1 MRSTFIFA
9 LALALAAPAAADWIW
24 TPESGWVN
32 TKYAGRETAG
42 PVFREAKD
50 LYDSK
55 RYAEAAERFD
65 RLLETGV
72 PGRIRED
79 ALYYA
84 AESHFDAGNYYKAHV
99 DYDLLLEEFPG
110 TDRIRQVAE
119 REYRIGQALVQGE
132 KKEFLILFEVSDPE
146 TGVEILRQVLDR
158 YPTGDFAD
166 DARFT
171 IANFYFQE
179 ARYTEAL
186 EEYKVLRESE
196 DFKTS
201 EWRHVALYQIAKC
214 QEAGYQGPPYDTSSI
229 QESRESYAEY
239 ENEDPSGSRIAD
251 SRARRAE
258 IDLDLA
264 TSDLRKAKW
273 YLQWGRPQ
281 AAAVF
286 LRDIVDLYP
295 GTEPAREARE
305 LLDDLGP

>member
-1 MRSTFIFA
+1 MRSIH
-9 LALALAAPAAADWIW
+9 LAVFLLAASTAWADWIW

-32 TKYAGRETAG
+32 TKYAGRGTAG
-42 PVFREAKD
+42 PIFRQAKD
-50 LYDSK
+50 QFDAG
-55 RYAEAAERFD
+55 RHAEAAVGFE

-72 PGRIRED
+72 SGRIRED

-84 AESHFDAGNYYKAHV
+84 AESHFEAGNYYKAHV
-99 DYDLLLEEFPG
+99 HYELLLEDYPG
-110 TDRIRQVAE
+110 TERIRQVAE

-146 TGVEILRQVLDR
+146 TGVEILRNVLDR
-158 YPTGDFAD
+158 YPTGEYAD

-171 IANFYFQE
+171 IANFYFQDG
-179 ARYTEAL
+179 RFDEAL
-186 EEYKVLRESE
+186 EEYKVLRESDE
-196 DFKTS
+196 FKNS

-214 QEAGYQGPPYDTSSI
+214 QEADYQGPRYDTSAI
-229 QESRESYAEY
+229 EESRKSYAEY
-239 ENEDPSGSRIAD
+239 EKEDPSGSRIAD
-251 SRARRAE
+251 SRARRAQ

-264 TSDLRKAKW
+264 TSDLRKARW

-286 LRDIVDLYP
+286 LRDVIDLYP

-305 LLDDLGP
+305 LLEDIEGE